1 MAKKQPQGP
10 SGLMVID
17 KPAGMSSHDA
27 VSQMRRIAG
36 TRRVGHAGTLDPA
49 ATGVLILGINK
60 ATKLLTYLVGQDK
73 TYDATIRLGLETLT
87 EDAEGEH
94 TAAHPDAVEALT
106 GLDAEQMHSRILEAV
121 AQLSGDILQVPSA
134 VSAIKINGVR
144 SYARV
149 RSGEQVELA
158 ARPVTISEFTVHSI
172 NPGFAEYVIED
183 PENEGEHAATSVPV
197 IDCKV
202 TVSCSS
208 GTYIR
213 AHSRILEAVA
223 QLSGDILQVPSAVS
237 AIKINGVRSYARV
250 RSGEQVELAARPVTI
265 SEFTVHSINPGFAE
279 YVIEDPE
286 NEGEHAATSV
296 PVIDCKVTVSCSSG
310 TYIRALARDLGKIL
324 GTGGHLTA
332 LRRTRVGAVVLED
345 AADLAQL
352 KQRREESEAPLEDLP
367 LLPLEEAARRIF
379 GARELSAAEASD
391 ISYGRRIS
399 PSGDGSVVKRSVHA
413 SADESGAVQH
423 ASVEGIVAGFAP
435 DGTLVALLENKKQ
448 RGKVLAAP
456 VLVFE
461 ANRSFN

>member
-73 TYDATIRLGLETLT
+73 TYDATIRLGIETLT

-94 TAAHPDAVEALT
+94 NAAHPDAVEALT
-106 GLDAEQMHSRILEAV
+106 GLDAEQMRARILEAV

-158 ARPVTISEFTVHSI
+158 ARPVTISEFTVHSVTV
-172 NPGFAEYVIED
+172 GFAEYVIED
-183 PENEGEHAATSVPV
+183 PENEGEHTATSVSV
-197 IDCKV
+197 IDC
-202 TVSCSS
+202 
-208 GTYIR
+208 
-213 AHSRILEAVA
+213 
-223 QLSGDILQVPSAVS
+223 D
-237 AIKINGVRSYARV
+237 
-250 RSGEQVELAARPVTI
+250 
-265 SEFTVHSINPGFAE
+265 
-279 YVIEDPE
+279 
-286 NEGEHAATSV
+286 
-296 PVIDCKVTVSCSSG
+296 VTVSCSSG

-379 GARELSAAEASD
+379 GARELTAAEASD

-448 RGKVLAAP
+448 RGKVQAAP

-461 ANRSFN
+461 ANRSFD

>member
-73 TYDATIRLGLETLT
+73 TYDATIRLGIETLT

-94 TAAHPDAVEALT
+94 NAAHPDAVEALT
-106 GLDAEQMHSRILEAV
+106 GLDAEQMRARILEAV

-158 ARPVTISEFTVHSI
+158 ARPVTISEFTVHSVT
-172 NPGFAEYVIED
+172 PGFAEYVIED

-197 IDCKV
+197 IDC
-202 TVSCSS
+202 
-208 GTYIR
+208 
-213 AHSRILEAVA
+213 E
-223 QLSGDILQVPSAVS
+223 
-237 AIKINGVRSYARV
+237 
-250 RSGEQVELAARPVTI
+250 
-265 SEFTVHSINPGFAE
+265 
-279 YVIEDPE
+279 
-286 NEGEHAATSV
+286 
-296 PVIDCKVTVSCSSG
+296 VTVSCSSG

-379 GARELSAAEASD
+379 GARELTAAEASD

-448 RGKVLAAP
+448 RGKVQAAP

>member
-73 TYDATIRLGLETLT
+73 TYDATIRLGIETLT

-94 TAAHPDAVEALT
+94 NAAHPDAVEALT
-106 GLDAEQMHSRILEAV
+106 GLDAEQMRARILEAV
-121 AQLSGDILQVPSA
+121 VQLSGDILQVPSA

-158 ARPVTISEFTVHSI
+158 ARPVTISEFTVHS
-172 NPGFAEYVIED
+172 
-183 PENEGEHAATSVPV
+183 
-197 IDCKV
+197 V
-202 TVSCSS
+202 T
-208 GTYIR
+208 
-213 AHSRILEAVA
+213 
-223 QLSGDILQVPSAVS
+223 
-237 AIKINGVRSYARV
+237 
-250 RSGEQVELAARPVTI
+250 
-265 SEFTVHSINPGFAE
+265 PGFAE

-423 ASVEGIVAGFAP
+423 ARVEGIVAGFAP

-448 RGKVLAAP
+448 RGKVQAAP

>member
-73 TYDATIRLGLETLT
+73 TYDATIRLGIETLT

-106 GLDAEQMHSRILEAV
+106 GLDAEQMRARILEAV

-158 ARPVTISEFTVHSI
+158 ARPVTISEFTVHSVTA
-172 NPGFAEYVIED
+172 GFAEYVIED
-183 PENEGEHAATSVPV
+183 PENEGGHMATSVPV
-197 IDCKV
+197 IDC
-202 TVSCSS
+202 
-208 GTYIR
+208 
-213 AHSRILEAVA
+213 
-223 QLSGDILQVPSAVS
+223 D
-237 AIKINGVRSYARV
+237 
-250 RSGEQVELAARPVTI
+250 
-265 SEFTVHSINPGFAE
+265 
-279 YVIEDPE
+279 
-286 NEGEHAATSV
+286 
-296 PVIDCKVTVSCSSG
+296 VTVSCSSG

-352 KQRREESEAPLEDLP
+352 KQRREESAQLEDLP

-413 SADESGAVQH
+413 SANESGAVQH

-448 RGKVLAAP
+448 RGKVQAAP

>member
-1 MAKKQPQGP
+1 MAKNQPQGP

-73 TYDATIRLGLETLT
+73 TYDATIRLGIETLT

-94 TAAHPDAVEALT
+94 TAAHPDAVGALT
-106 GLDAEQMHSRILEAV
+106 GMDTEQMRAHILEAV
-121 AQLSGDILQVPSA
+121 ARLSGDILQVPSA

-158 ARPVTISEFTVHSI
+158 ARPVTISEFTVHSVTV
-172 NPGFAEYVIED
+172 GFAEYVIED
-183 PENEGEHAATSVPV
+183 PENEGEHTATSVSV
-197 IDCKV
+197 IDC
-202 TVSCSS
+202 
-208 GTYIR
+208 
-213 AHSRILEAVA
+213 
-223 QLSGDILQVPSAVS
+223 D
-237 AIKINGVRSYARV
+237 
-250 RSGEQVELAARPVTI
+250 
-265 SEFTVHSINPGFAE
+265 
-279 YVIEDPE
+279 
-286 NEGEHAATSV
+286 
-296 PVIDCKVTVSCSSG
+296 VTVSCSSG

-324 GTGGHLTA
+324 GTGGH
-332 LRRTRVGAVVLED
+332 
-345 AADLAQL
+345 
-352 KQRREESEAPLEDLP
+352 

-399 PSGDGSVVKRSVHA
+399 PSGDGFVVKRSVHA

-448 RGKVLAAP
+448 RGKVQAAP

>member
-73 TYDATIRLGLETLT
+73 TYDATIRLGIETLT

-94 TAAHPDAVEALT
+94 NAAHPDAVEALT
-106 GLDAEQMHSRILEAV
+106 GLDAEQMRARILEAV

-158 ARPVTISEFTVHSI
+158 ARPVTISEFTVHSVT
-172 NPGFAEYVIED
+172 PGFAEYVIED

-197 IDCKV
+197 IDC
-202 TVSCSS
+202 
-208 GTYIR
+208 
-213 AHSRILEAVA
+213 E
-223 QLSGDILQVPSAVS
+223 
-237 AIKINGVRSYARV
+237 
-250 RSGEQVELAARPVTI
+250 
-265 SEFTVHSINPGFAE
+265 
-279 YVIEDPE
+279 
-286 NEGEHAATSV
+286 
-296 PVIDCKVTVSCSSG
+296 VTVSCSSG

-379 GARELSAAEASD
+379 GARELTAAEASD

-448 RGKVLAAP
+448 RGKMQAAP